1 MSKVLSAVFGIGIAV
16 VVYVTM
22 LLGIQAFYPEP
33 TYNDFCTEEIRY
45 AEPLL
50 GYEGCTDEMTMGEC
64 RQTIKEGNAGKN
76 EMQKCNEDYSDARE
90 AYGKNFFIIASIL
103 GVIALITAFFIFLHV
118 TSITVTNI
126 TAGVACS
133 GIVMILWAFIRGW
146 DSTDDKMKFIVGL
159 IIAIIVITLAIL
171 LNKHERKTMGKKK

>member
-33 TYNDFCTEEIRY
+33 EYEDFCGDEPRYEE
-45 AEPLL
+45 PVML
-50 GYEGCTDEMTMGEC
+50 YEGCTDEMTLGEC
-64 RQTIKEGNAGKN
+64 RKQISEKEGRDTKMEECHEEYRSA
-76 EMQKCNEDYSDARE
+76 EEDYGRS
-90 AYGKNFFIIASIL
+90 FFIIASIL
-103 GVIALITAFFIFLHV
+103 GVIALIASFSLFLNV

-126 TAGVACS
+126 TSGIACS

-146 DSTDDKMKFIVGL
+146 ESTDDKLKFVVGL
-159 IIAIIVITLAIL
+159 IIAAIVVTLTVI
-171 LNKHERKTMGKKK
+171 LNKKEGKE

>member
-33 TYNDFCTEEIRY
+33 EYEDFCEERTRY
-45 AEPLL
+45 AEPLAFM
-50 GYEGCTDEMTMGEC
+50 EGCTDDMTVADCREMNKESETDKDE
-64 RQTIKEGNAGKN
+64 RQ
-76 EMQKCNEDYSDARE
+76 QCQEDYENANE
-90 AYGKNFFIIASIL
+90 TYGRNFFIIASIL
-103 GVIALITAFFIFLHV
+103 GVAALIASFFLFLSV

-133 GIVMILWAFIRGW
+133 GIVMILWAFMRGW
-146 DSTDDKMKFIVGL
+146 ESTDDKLKFVVGL
-159 IIAIIVITLAIL
+159 IIAAIVIYLTVL
-171 LNKHERKTMGKKK
+171 LNKKEGKK